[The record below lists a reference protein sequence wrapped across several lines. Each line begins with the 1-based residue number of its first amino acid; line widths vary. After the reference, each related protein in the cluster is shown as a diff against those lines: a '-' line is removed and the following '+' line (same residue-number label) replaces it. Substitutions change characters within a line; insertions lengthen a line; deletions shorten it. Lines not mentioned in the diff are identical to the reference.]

1 MAYYGNLALRPE
13 RVEEQKTKQPSPRQ
27 QTPPSRAPRR
37 RPLPLGEKLIYLFTI
52 AAVAFVAG
60 LIIFRYAEIYQI
72 NGQLQTTNKAYTQ
85 ATEQTKELQREVERL
100 SDPGA
105 IRKKALELGF
115 VPNTGESIEASRSGG
130 NGAAPTP

>member
-13 RVEEQKTKQPSPRQ
+13 RVEEQKVKQSPRTQ
-27 QTPPSRAPRR
+27 IPPGRSPRR
-37 RPLPLGEKLIYLFTI
+37 RPLPIREKLLYLFTV

-60 LIIFRYAEIYQI
+60 WIIFRYAQIYQI
-72 NGQLQTTNKAYTQ
+72 NGQLQTTTKAYTV

-105 IRKKALELGF
+105 IRKRASELGY
-115 VPNTGESIEASRSGG
+115 VPVTGESIEASKVDR
-130 NGAAPTP
+130 NNVAIKP